1 MASVGREPE
10 GTPKA
15 IPGTVSNPSALG
27 NPVDP
32 PIPNTISSSKKVGNA
47 PIPGTVSGPKAG

>member
-10 GTPKA
+10 GVNKP
-15 IPGTVSNPSALG
+15 IPGAVSNPTAGG

-32 PIPNTISSSKKVGNA
+32 PIPNTISGPAKVGNGE
-47 PIPGTVSGPKAG
+47 IPGAVSNPHP